1 MSLALLLNAPRITGA
16 YCATVDPDI
25 WWTDRD
31 AGLARHLCLSHC
43 PALAEC
49 RRTALTWVAPLSVA
63 AGVQWVADRR
73 ADPPVRIKAEQV
85 MPTSCDACRLAAATI
100 TAALMPEPPPADI
113 PRRRRKKSV
122 EDVYAADLR
131 RLDALAAS

>member
-1 MSLALLLNAPRITGA
+1 MSLVEILDFPRITGA
-16 YCATVDPDI
+16 YCATADPEI
-25 WWTDRD
+25 WWTDRE

-49 RRTALTWVAPLSVA
+49 RRTVRMWAAPLSVA
-63 AGVQWVADRR
+63 AGVQWVADKR
-73 ADPPVRIKAEQV
+73 ADPPVRIKGEQV
-85 MPTSCDACRLAAATI
+85 RPTSCAACHLIAETFTPTPA
-100 TAALMPEPPPADI
+100 PPPADI

-122 EDVYAADLR
+122 EDVYAAGLR